1 MSRAFPCLVIPAHE
15 TWNRLWVTYSTCC
28 VNCCY
33 WENGAVKRLHVYSTA
48 ALCSDR
54 HLCSAFQSTD
64 TKSVLAWKGQ
74 LCIFKHLQKYM
85 SDIYSDEKEKV
96 GLETLVFF
104 VVLCVCAWEESIHQL
119 SHTANT
125 RFTKVGQAVPCS
137 HVIVVLER
145 LRETQVGGHWILPAT
160 RSQTTRLRTP
170 GWSSKARFPA
180 SHHV

>member
-1 MSRAFPCLVIPAHE
+1 MGLSLLSHPSP
-15 TWNRLWVTYSTCC
+15 WNLESTLGYLQYPLCNLLLLRKWGSKKSACVQYSCP
-28 VNCCY
+28 
-33 WENGAVKRLHVYSTA
+33 L
-48 ALCSDR
+48 LR

-85 SDIYSDEKEKV
+85 PDIYSDEKEKV

-119 SHTANT
+119 SHTAKT
-125 RFTKVGQAVPCS
+125 RFRKISQAVPCS

-145 LRETQVGGHWILPAT
+145 LRETQTGSHWILPVT
-160 RSQTTRLRTP
+160 RSQTIRLRTP
-170 GWSSKARFPA
+170 SWSSKARFPA
-180 SHHV
+180 SPHV